1 MSKQQTSYI
10 FYLPFGLIVLL
21 SIFMHLIQLDKQ
33 SLHHD
38 ESMHVFYSW
47 FIYKG
52 DLEAFSN
59 IHSPMMHGPFQFFLN
74 SLVFH
79 IFGDTNYTARLL
91 PAIFGIILTILPIL
105 FRKDLG
111 NHLTL
116 VFSFTLTISPTLLY
130 FSRFAR
136 NDIYV
141 AVWSLIIIACFL
153 GYNNTG
159 KFKYL
164 IVTSFILALFFV
176 TKESAYIFSAFLLIY
191 LFITIASNFFIS
203 IIS

>member
-74 SLVFH
+74 SLVFR

-105 FRKDLG
+105 FRKDL
-111 NHLTL
+111 
-116 VFSFTLTISPTLLY
+116 
-130 FSRFAR
+130 
-136 NDIYV
+136 
-141 AVWSLIIIACFL
+141 
-153 GYNNTG
+153 
-159 KFKYL
+159 
-164 IVTSFILALFFV
+164 
-176 TKESAYIFSAFLLIY
+176 
-191 LFITIASNFFIS
+191 
-203 IIS
+203 